1 MHHRQRIQAVV
12 LGASWGGIEASIK
25 VLERLPANLPVP
37 VFLAQHLRVSTENRL
52 PKVLGQK
59 VEIDVVS
66 PEDKTDICPSR
77 VFVAPPGYHMLVED
91 KSQVGLAMYWPV
103 HYSRPSIDELF
114 FSAGHV
120 YGDGTL
126 AVLLTG
132 ANEDGAAG
140 IEYIARRGGVTVV
153 QNPQTAEAPVMPQ
166 SAIDTGCVQ
175 HVLDVERIGDFSVE
189 HVFGLTQ

>member
-12 LGASWGGIEASIK
+12 LGASWGGIEASIQ
-25 VLERLPANLPVP
+25 VLSRLPANLPVP

-52 PKVLGQK
+52 PRVLGQK
-59 VEIDVVS
+59 VDIDVVS
-66 PEDKTDICPSR
+66 PDDKTAICPSR
-77 VFVAPPGYHMLVED
+77 VFVAPPGYHMLVEN
-91 KSQVGLAMYWPV
+91 SEELSLAMYWPV

-120 YGDGTL
+120 YGGGTL

-140 IEYIARRGGVTVV
+140 MEYIARRGGITVA
-153 QNPQTAEAPVMPQ
+153 QNPLTAEAPVMPQ

-175 HVLDVERIGDFSVE
+175 HVLDVEQIGDFVVE
-189 HVFGLTQ
+189 QVFGLTQ